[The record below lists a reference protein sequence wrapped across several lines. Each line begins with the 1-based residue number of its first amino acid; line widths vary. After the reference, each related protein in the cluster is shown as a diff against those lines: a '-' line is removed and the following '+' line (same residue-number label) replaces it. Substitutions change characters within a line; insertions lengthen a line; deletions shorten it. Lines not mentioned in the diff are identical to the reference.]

1 MADAGIANV
10 SDTARW
16 VAAYRAQESARP
28 DAIFK
33 DPYAER
39 LAGERGRAIA
49 AAASKRMHRGW
60 SIVARTKLIDDLVLA
75 SVGEGCDRVI
85 NLAAGLDSR
94 PYRLALPASLTWVEA
109 DLPGIIDEKEKILAR
124 DTPACRLVRERVDLA
139 DPAARA
145 AFIPRAIGPALR
157 ALVITEGL
165 LIYLDEKVVNGL
177 ARELG
182 ARSQVRWWLLDLLSP
197 RTLQNIGKGREFARA
212 PLRFAPANGVSF
224 FEASGWRARDVRTLL
239 RAAAEYRRAPW
250 FLRPFA
256 LFPEP
261 DPRKPGR
268 NHWAAVVRLERKRTG
283 AG

>member
-1 MADAGIANV
+1 VTDAGVSHV

-28 DAIFK
+28 DAIFN
-33 DPYAER
+33 DPYAAR

-75 SVGEGCDRVI
+75 SVAEGCDRVI

-94 PYRLALPASLTWVEA
+94 PYRLPLPPSLTWVEA
-109 DLPGIIDEKEKILAR
+109 DLPGILDEKEEILAKES
-124 DTPACRLVRERVDLA
+124 PVCRLVRERVDLA

-145 AFIPRAIGPALR
+145 AFIPHAVGPALR

-165 LIYLDEKVVNGL
+165 LIYLDPKVVEGM
-177 ARELG
+177 ARELS
-182 ARSQVRWWLLDLLSP
+182 ARSQIRWWLLDLLSP
-197 RTLQNIGKGREFARA
+197 RTLQTIGKGREFTRA
-212 PLRFAPANGVSF
+212 PLRFAPPSGVAF
-224 FEASGWRARDVRTLL
+224 FEAFGWRARDVRSLL

-261 DPRKPGR
+261 DARKLGR